1 MTRIARA
8 VRNLFR
14 GKDDDRDLDRELR
27 AYLAFAIDEHMRR
40 GLTREA
46 AERAARIEFG
56 GIDQVKESVRAV
68 RAGVS
73 LETMWR
79 DLIYAARSLRKNPAF
94 ALAAIT
100 IIGLGIGVNTAIFSV
115 LNGLMFREL
124 PVPEASRVVSLTQ
137 AVRGQA
143 RGVHGMGSFFSYAEY
158 EAYRD
163 RNQTLSG
170 LLAYSPLVEASLA
183 GNEPRQLVGTI
194 ATCNYFELLGVRQ
207 ALGRGFAPSE
217 CATAGSAAV
226 IVIGNGLWRNAFG
239 SDPAIVGRT
248 ISVNRT
254 PFVVIGVAP
263 PGFSGTEPLA
273 ADFWAPVTMQT
284 VLERGQNLL
293 ANPGMSWLAVLGR
306 LKPDATLARASADLR
321 LIAAQIDRLESG
333 RRTALFVR
341 GATIMPQIEERTFV
355 FDIGGIVLGAV
366 GLVLL
371 VACANVANLLL
382 ARAAGRRREIA
393 IRLAIGASRWRLVRQ
408 MLTESLALAAIGGC
422 IGSTIAIVGTAFVVR
437 QIVSHMPPGFPSLII
452 PVGSDIRVLAFAMA
466 LTVVTGLAF
475 GLVPAL
481 RASRAELT
489 AAMKDEGADR
499 SDRTR
504 PGGLLRHG
512 LLAAQMAG
520 SMVLLL
526 AAGLL
531 TRGLA
536 RSQTIDPG
544 FATAN
549 VSVATFDLEAAGYDQ
564 ARADTF
570 RRLLV
575 ERVAALPGV
584 DAVAQA
590 RVTPLSGSHVQ
601 TVFYGQDDRLI
612 RVELNSITPAF
623 FSMLGIPIVAGRA
636 FSDEECSAD
645 RSVVVVSESAARGLW
660 PGRNPVGQRLREDA
674 GKRSIDFEVVGVAKD
689 AQVSRLS
696 KSDSMY
702 LYFPASP
709 RQWRRLAL
717 MVHASTDY
725 ASASNDIRSAFRA
738 IDPEL
743 PVALAKLSDNFEVW
757 RMPSRI
763 AAMTSAVL
771 GALAMVLAAIGMY
784 GVVAYALSRRVREIG
799 IRIALGADR
808 QDVIRLMLRQVMR
821 PVGIGAAIGMLI
833 GAAVSRLLGDLL
845 YGVSPYDPVSFVAV
859 PIFLAAVALAAAY
872 APARRATR
880 IDPMLALRHD

>member
-408 MLTESLALAAIGGC
+408 MLTES
-422 IGSTIAIVGTAFVVR
+422 
-437 QIVSHMPPGFPSLII
+437 
-452 PVGSDIRVLAFAMA
+452 
-466 LTVVTGLAF
+466 
-475 GLVPAL
+475 
-481 RASRAELT
+481 
-489 AAMKDEGADR
+489 
-499 SDRTR
+499 
-504 PGGLLRHG
+504 
-512 LLAAQMAG
+512 
-520 SMVLLL
+520 
-526 AAGLL
+526 
-531 TRGLA
+531 
-536 RSQTIDPG
+536 
-544 FATAN
+544 
-549 VSVATFDLEAAGYDQ
+549 
-564 ARADTF
+564 
-570 RRLLV
+570 
-575 ERVAALPGV
+575 
-584 DAVAQA
+584 
-590 RVTPLSGSHVQ
+590 
-601 TVFYGQDDRLI
+601 
-612 RVELNSITPAF
+612 
-623 FSMLGIPIVAGRA
+623 
-636 FSDEECSAD
+636 
-645 RSVVVVSESAARGLW
+645 
-660 PGRNPVGQRLREDA
+660 
-674 GKRSIDFEVVGVAKD
+674 
-689 AQVSRLS
+689 
-696 KSDSMY
+696 
-702 LYFPASP
+702 
-709 RQWRRLAL
+709 
-717 MVHASTDY
+717 
-725 ASASNDIRSAFRA
+725 
-738 IDPEL
+738 
-743 PVALAKLSDNFEVW
+743 
-757 RMPSRI
+757 
-763 AAMTSAVL
+763 
-771 GALAMVLAAIGMY
+771 
-784 GVVAYALSRRVREIG
+784 
-799 IRIALGADR
+799 
-808 QDVIRLMLRQVMR
+808 
-821 PVGIGAAIGMLI
+821 
-833 GAAVSRLLGDLL
+833 
-845 YGVSPYDPVSFVAV
+845 
-859 PIFLAAVALAAAY
+859 
-872 APARRATR
+872 
-880 IDPMLALRHD
+880 